1 MLDKIVGR
9 NQELQAASAFL
20 GRVADGSSALILAG
34 EPGIGKTT
42 VWEETV
48 QRARDRGCLV
58 LSARPAET
66 EAKFAYAVLADLFE
80 PVIDA
85 VLPSLAG
92 PQRHALAVALLRED
106 PGPGRLDQRA
116 VAAAVL
122 SALRVLSAP
131 APVLVAIDDLQW
143 LDRPT
148 ARVLEFAIRRLAGV
162 PVGVLACERVNER
175 ALSGLDL
182 ERTLARGQCTT
193 VLLEPLSLPML
204 HQMLEGHTGRS
215 FLRSMAAR
223 LHQVTGG
230 NPFFALELARLVPP
244 GAPSLAPLPVPGSL
258 RRLLQDRIAD
268 LGEGARLALLAAAA
282 MHAPTTQLAAAATPG
297 RRTQALRDLE
307 SAATAGVI
315 NISGGQIRFTH
326 PLFAAAVYA
335 SASQAERR
343 HVHRRLAPLTTD
355 VEEHARHLAL
365 GAGSASE
372 ELAAAVDA
380 AAEHARRRGAPE
392 AAAELAGHAL
402 ELTPGSHARNRQRRA
417 IQAAEYKFHAGE
429 LRGARELLGT
439 VLDQA
444 PSGLVRADALRLL
457 GEIRFHED
465 SFTEAARLFGEA
477 LEHAEGDVTLCSSVG
492 LRLAYV
498 MSSFGDFVSAAAHA
512 RQALRLAEETGSPGL
527 LAEALAA
534 ATMTEFLLGNG
545 IDQARIGR
553 ALRLE
558 DPGRNVPVQ
567 VRPSLIA
574 GYLALY
580 LGQLGQCSTIMA
592 QLRERYLEHGQ
603 ESDLGCV
610 SSYLI
615 WAACWAGNLSEA
627 TAYAA
632 ELMESAERLDSD
644 SARCQ
649 ALAFCALAPA
659 YSGDAALTRDRAK
672 ESLALSERTG
682 FRLMT
687 QWSCWS
693 LALLAVSLD
702 KPQAADEALGPL
714 TPMFDDGVSDPIRA
728 FWLPDEIEALIAL
741 GRLEQAAALLA
752 AYEEAAQRHDR
763 RWALM
768 LAARCRALLLAA
780 DGDLAGAASAARQA
794 TDLAEGV
801 ELRIE
806 VARTLLAAG
815 RIERRL
821 RMKTSASAHLQEA
834 LRHFETAGAH
844 AWAERARAELGRV
857 GLRPSAPA
865 ELTPSESRVAE
876 LAASG
881 LTNREVAAKLFISP
895 KTVESNLARAY
906 HKLGIRSRAELGA
919 RIARPSA
926 P

>member
-9 NQELQAASAFL
+9 DQELHAAAAFL
-20 GRVADGSSALILAG
+20 ARVAGGSSALILAG

-58 LSARPAET
+58 LSARPAEA
-66 EAKFAYAVLADLFE
+66 EAKLAYAALADLFE

-122 SALRVLSAP
+122 SALRVLAAS
-131 APVLVAIDDLQW
+131 APVLVAIDDLHW

-162 PVGVLACERVNER
+162 PVSLLGCERADGDALPPLNLQR
-175 ALSGLDL
+175 A
-182 ERTLARGQCTT
+182 LARGQCTR
-193 VLLEPLSLPML
+193 VMLDPLSLPLL
-204 HQMLEGHTGRS
+204 HQMLEQHTGRT
-215 FLRSMAAR
+215 FLRAMAAR
-223 LHQVTGG
+223 VHQATGG
-230 NPFFALELARLVPP
+230 NPFFALELARLIPR
-244 GAPSLAPLPVPGSL
+244 GAPNTGPLQVPVSL

-268 LGEGARLALLAAAA
+268 MDPGGRQALLAAAA
-282 MHAPTTQLAAAATPG
+282 MRAPTLELAAAAAPG
-297 RRTQALRDLE
+297 RRAETLRALER
-307 SAATAGVI
+307 AAAAGVI
-315 NISGGQIRFTH
+315 NSSGSEISFTH
-326 PLFAAAVYA
+326 PLFAAAVY
-335 SASQAERR
+335 SSSTPAERR
-343 HVHRRLAPLTTD
+343 LVHRRLAPLVSD
-355 VEEHARHLAL
+355 IEERARHVAL
-365 GAGSASE
+365 GAATASE
-372 ELAAAVDA
+372 QVAATVDA

-392 AAAELAGHAL
+392 VAAELAEHAL
-402 ELTPGSHARNRQRRA
+402 ALTPRTHAAQVHQRI
-417 IQAAEYKFHAGE
+417 IQAAEYQFHAGE
-429 LRGARELLGT
+429 LRGARELLAT
-439 VLDQA
+439 VLGQVA
-444 PSGLVRADALRLL
+444 GGRVRADALRLL

-465 SFTEAARLFGEA
+465 SFTEASRLFREA
-477 LEHAEGDVTLCSSVG
+477 LEHAPDDATLRSSVG

-498 MSSFGDFVSAAAHA
+498 TASTGDFPSAAAHA
-512 RQALRLAEETGSPGL
+512 RQSLALAEDAGSPEL
-527 LAEALAA
+527 LAEALATT
-534 ATMTEFLLGNG
+534 TMTECLLGNG
-545 IDQARIGR
+545 IDQARIDR

-558 DPGRNVPVQ
+558 DPDRNLPVQ
-567 VRPSLIA
+567 IRPSLIA
-574 GYLALY
+574 GYLELY
-580 LGQLGQCSTIMA
+580 LGQLGRCAAIMGS
-592 QLRERYLEHGQ
+592 LRERCLEHGQ
-603 ESDLGCV
+603 ESDLGFV

-615 WAACWAGNLSEA
+615 WAACWAGDLS
-627 TAYAA
+627 TAASYAA

-649 ALAFCALAPA
+649 ALAFCALPSA
-659 YSGDAALTRDRAK
+659 YAGDAAPTRDRAK
-672 ESLALSERTG
+672 ESRALAERTG
-682 FRLMT
+682 FRLMI

-693 LALLAVSLD
+693 LGLLALSLD
-702 KPQAADEALGPL
+702 EPQAADAALGPL

-741 GRLEQAAALLA
+741 GRLARAAALLA
-752 AYEEAAQRHDR
+752 VYEEAAQRHDR

-768 LAARCRALLLAA
+768 LAARCRAMLLAA
-780 DGDLAGAASAARQA
+780 EGDLAGAAKEARQA
-794 TDLAEGV
+794 TELAEGV

-806 VARTLLAAG
+806 VARTLLIAG
-815 RIERRL
+815 RIERRF
-821 RMKTSASAHLQEA
+821 RMKTSASAHLREA
-834 LRHFETAGAH
+834 LGHFETAGAH
-844 AWAERARAELGRV
+844 AWAERARAELRRV

-865 ELTPSESRVAE
+865 ELTPSEIRVAE